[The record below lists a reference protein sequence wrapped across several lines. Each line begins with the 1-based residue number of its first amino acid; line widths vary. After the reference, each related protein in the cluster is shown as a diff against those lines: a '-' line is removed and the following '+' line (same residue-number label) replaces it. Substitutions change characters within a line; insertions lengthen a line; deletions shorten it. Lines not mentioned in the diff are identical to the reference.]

1 MFSILCLLIVSSVD
15 SRSPWPDAP
24 RARARALIPAL
35 TLEEK
40 VSILSGL
47 NANYGKSGAVSPYVG
62 YTPGVARLN
71 IPPLNWEDG
80 PQGVADGVQ
89 GVTAFPSQMTVAQ
102 SWQPELFQ
110 EWGVALGLEQRGK
123 GSSVMLGPSVSLVR
137 CPWSGRNFEYY
148 SEDPVLNAAFAAAIV
163 TGIQSTNISA
173 CAKHFLFNR

>member
-1 MFSILCLLIVSSVD
+1 MHSILCLLIVSSVD

-47 NANYGKSGAVSPYVG
+47 NANYGKPGAVSPYVG
-62 YTPGVARLN
+62 YTPGVPRLN

-163 TGIQSTNISA
+163 KGIQSTNISA